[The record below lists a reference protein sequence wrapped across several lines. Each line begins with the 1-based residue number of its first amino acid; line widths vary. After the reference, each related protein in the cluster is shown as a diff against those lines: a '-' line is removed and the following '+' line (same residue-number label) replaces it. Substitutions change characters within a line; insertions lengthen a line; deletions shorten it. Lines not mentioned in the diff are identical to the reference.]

1 MPHENMGTVDGH
13 EVDLSRVMNQR
24 ESLNMIA
31 EAVTDSEGG
40 TVAGYL
46 VGLLDAAERIATALE
61 TIARH
66 LGSRD

>member
-1 MPHENMGTVDGH
+1 
-13 EVDLSRVMNQR
+13 
-24 ESLNMIA
+24 
-31 EAVTDSEGG
+31 
-40 TVAGYL
+40 L